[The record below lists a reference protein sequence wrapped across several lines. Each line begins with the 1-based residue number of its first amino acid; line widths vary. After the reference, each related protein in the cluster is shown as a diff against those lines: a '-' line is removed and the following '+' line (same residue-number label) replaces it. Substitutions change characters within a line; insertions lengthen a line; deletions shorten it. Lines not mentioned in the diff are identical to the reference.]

1 MFRPQI
7 AVIAVCLFGAS
18 SASAASFSGDAAFE
32 YARHAVGFGPR
43 PSGSEANKKLQA
55 YILEQ
60 TRVKGAQVTEDSFVA
75 KTPRGQVPMTNI
87 IVKFPGTSG
96 KAIAI
101 TGHFDTKYFPGRRFV
116 GANDGA
122 SSTAVLL
129 ELAQALAGEARRDD
143 VYLVFFD
150 GEEAVGDW
158 SDTDSV
164 YGSRHLAD
172 KWRMDGTLRKLK
184 ALINVDMIGD
194 KHLDILQDKNSDP
207 NLRRLV
213 WKTASDLGYQAYF
226 TDETEPM
233 DDDHMPFVRLGV
245 PALDVIDFQY
255 EPWHKD
261 SDTLDKIGGQSMEI
275 VGTVMLETVRRLERQ

>member
-1 MFRPQI
+1 PPALAQAVKRPAIFPWTVDCAGGAAFRAACAHSAAARSARPPPKLYTGIYMFRVQI
-7 AVIAVCLFGAS
+7 ALIAVCLFGAS
-18 SASAASFSGDAAFE
+18 SASAASFSGDAALE

-122 SSTAVLL
+122 EEHVVVAREVLGGAVQD
-129 ELAQALAGEARRDD
+129 EVGAVFERPEVHGRR
-143 VYLVFFD
+143 
-150 GEEAVGDW
+150 
-158 SDTDSV
+158 
-164 YGSRHLAD
+164 R
-172 KWRMDGTLRKLK
+172 
-184 ALINVDMIGD
+184 
-194 KHLDILQDKNSDP
+194 
-207 NLRRLV
+207 
-213 WKTASDLGYQAYF
+213 
-226 TDETEPM
+226 
-233 DDDHMPFVRLGV
+233 
-245 PALDVIDFQY
+245 
-255 EPWHKD
+255 
-261 SDTLDKIGGQSMEI
+261 
-275 VGTVMLETVRRLERQ
+275 